1 MLIDVNDETEVIC
14 TKYKV
19 VLIIMTIIAFF
30 WFIIVLYTTWRFF
43 KVFGL
48 TNKWLMMFFL
58 LLNLSV
64 LARMGYFIVELN
76 SRYKRHWK
84 APPHWIDG
92 IFTFLNIMFFSSAV
106 LFNLFHWWYHIVEIN
121 NYLNFSA
128 SQNKKITIMLIVC
141 QTINYLTYGA
151 IFVFTWTDK
160 DIDET
165 AYDSI
170 FYIYDA
176 IVSLM
181 YLIISIAFTW
191 AGIIF
196 YK

>member
-1 MLIDVNDETEVIC
+1 MLIDENDDENIC
-14 TKYKV
+14 MKYKV

-30 WFIIVLYTTWRFF
+30 WFIIVLYTTWRFI
-43 KVFGL
+43 KVFGF

-64 LARMGYFIVELN
+64 LARMGNFIVELD

-84 APPHWIDG
+84 APPNWIDSTL
-92 IFTFLNIMFFSSAV
+92 TFLNIMFFSSAV

-121 NYLNFSA
+121 HYLNVTA
-128 SQNKKITIMLIVC
+128 SKNKKITVILIMC

-151 IFVFTWTDK
+151 IIIFTWVDK
-160 DIDET
+160 DIDQN
-165 AYDSI
+165 AYNNI

-176 IVSLM
+176 IVSLT
-181 YLIISIAFTW
+181 YLIVSITFTW